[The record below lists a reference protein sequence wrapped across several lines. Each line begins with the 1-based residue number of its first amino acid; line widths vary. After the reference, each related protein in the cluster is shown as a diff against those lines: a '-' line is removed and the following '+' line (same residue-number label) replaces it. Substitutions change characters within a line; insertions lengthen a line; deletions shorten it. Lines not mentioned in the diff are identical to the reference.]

1 MKSKNFIFSDEKAR
15 GNFTRGGLNYFTD
28 ISYISKLEQEL
39 YMNRE
44 GYYGWIGYGGSVVQW
59 HPSLEIGFAF
69 LPTYLNPTDLF
80 NERGAVIQK
89 IVKDCVVRVR
99 QEKRSSILFQ

>member
-39 YMNRE
+39 YKNRE